1 MGHSTQRPRS
11 RSLLYTTV
19 GRFDV
24 LDVLDELVAKSML
37 MVEPTPEGTTRY
49 QLLETLRQYALE
61 RLEQSGEVDMYR
73 RRHAEHYVS
82 VTAEIGGCALWI

>member
-1 MGHSTQRPRS
+1 M
-11 RSLLYTTV
+11 
-19 GRFDV
+19 

-37 MVEPTPEGTTRY
+37 MVEPTSEGTSRF

-61 RLEQSGEVDMYR
+61 RLEQSGEIDRYR

-82 VTAEIGGCALWI
+82 VSAEIGAALYGVDEVRTRIRLDR